1 MYTYID
7 GGVCAARGFTAAGLH
22 CGLRK
27 NKTKKDLCLIVS
39 EKARGFPANSRIQF
53 ISFGNSHVL

>member
-39 EKARGFPANSRIQF
+39 EKDCARLVYPLAD
-53 ISFGNSHVL
+53 